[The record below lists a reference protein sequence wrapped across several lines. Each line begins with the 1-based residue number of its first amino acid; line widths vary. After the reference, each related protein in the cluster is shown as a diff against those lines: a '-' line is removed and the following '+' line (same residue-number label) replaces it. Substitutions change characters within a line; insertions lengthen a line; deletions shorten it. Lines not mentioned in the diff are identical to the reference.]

1 MNIEIDI
8 DHRQKLISL
17 TKAQE
22 KSIHDAV
29 AACYEME
36 GVPEHYEVSLSFVLD
51 DEIREL
57 NKDYRGKDQP
67 TDVLSFPMENNPD
80 SPVKLL
86 GDIVI
91 SVEKMIK
98 QADEYG
104 HSLDR
109 EMIYLVVHSVLHL
122 LGYDHMDEKD
132 KEVMRRKEEAVMSR
146 MALTR

>member
-1 MNIEIDI
+1 MKIEIEI

-36 GVPEHYEVSLSFVLD
+36 GVPEQYEVSLSFVLD
-51 DEIREL
+51 EEIREL
-57 NKDYRGKDQP
+57 NRVYRGKDQP
-67 TDVLSFPMENNPD
+67 TDVLSFPMENKPD

-122 LGYDHMDEKD
+122 LGYDHMDETD
-132 KEVMRRKEEAVMSR
+132 KEVMRRKEETVMSR